1 MKRIFT
7 TVLTA
12 AIGMILFTGCQ
23 PGLRNN
29 DQKARAN
36 SIGQKMDEFRSI
48 RKIDIHTHISN
59 DAPYFR
65 KLLDSLNMKV
75 ATICTGGT
83 NPERMNRSIDSTRVF
98 TENNPR
104 YYAWVTTFDLTRRV
118 EPDWAEKVIAKLK
131 DDFDH
136 GAVGVKVWKDIGM
149 VIKNREGAYIQL
161 DDPMF
166 DPIFEFIQAEG
177 KTVLAHIGEPIDSW
191 SPSHVKGKPQHY
203 WARHP
208 EFHFWD
214 EPDKPS
220 YSDIMAARDHVLDK
234 YPDMR
239 FVGAH
244 MGSLS
249 FDVNEIIKRLDRYP
263 NFAVDIGGRTRYLM
277 WQSRGKVRS
286 FFMDYQD
293 RIMYGTDKKA
303 SLYNSTG
310 EMLTEEEQ
318 EVLKKDFL
326 DRYNFFLRYYATD
339 DQIPWANDIYGDKP
353 QPAPAYDVQGL
364 ALPLDVL
371 QKIYYQNAVDWFPGV
386 DKTFN

>member
-1 MKRIFT
+1 MKRILT
-7 TVLTA
+7 AVLTA

-23 PGLRNN
+23 PGLQKN
-29 DQKARAN
+29 DQEAKTNAAGLV
-36 SIGQKMDEFRSI
+36 IDEFRSI

-65 KLLDSLNMKV
+65 ELMDSINMKV

-83 NPERMNRSIDSTRVF
+83 NPERMNRSIDSARAF

-104 YYAWVTTFDLTRRV
+104 YYAWVTTFDLTGRD
-118 EPDWAEKVIAKLK
+118 EPDWAEQVIAQLK

-149 VIKNREGAYIQL
+149 DIRNREGAYIQL

-177 KTVLAHIGEPIDSW
+177 KTVLAHIGEPIDAW
-191 SPSHVKGKPQHY
+191 SPSHAERKPQHY

-214 EPDKPS
+214 NPEKPS
-220 YSDIMAARDHVLDK
+220 YSDIMAARDHVLEK

-249 FDVNEIIKRLDRYP
+249 FDVNEVIKRLDRYP

-277 WQSRGKVRS
+277 WQARGKVRS
-286 FFMDYQD
+286 FFMEYQD

-310 EMLTEEEQ
+310 EMLTEKEQ
-318 EVLKKDFL
+318 EALKNDFL
-326 DRYNFFLRYYATD
+326 DRYNFFLRYYATED
-339 DQIPWANDIYGDKP
+339 LIPWGNDIYGDKP

-371 QKIYYQNAVDWFPGV
+371 QKIYYQNAVEWFPGV
-386 DKTFN
+386 DKAFK